1 MAFAGISSTSVV
13 KTGSRRAGLKRHH
26 CHLPSANVTAVSHAI
41 LGLQGV
47 QGQDFIVSDP
57 VAMASLLDE
66 QNELT
71 QPDLGF
77 PGLLQQALP
86 CPSSPQASLSDAF
99 SGPLSSWPNSFGC
112 WKIPDPYSQAHLP
125 SVPATCASCL
135 SGCAQVPGTTGLYPH
150 YCGQTK
156 VDRASQSLRYSPE
169 RGAELTAEAPQCQG
183 PAMRK
188 QRSSLHHPQG
198 HRAK

>member
-1 MAFAGISSTSVV
+1 MAFAGLPSTSVV
-13 KTGSRRAGLKRHH
+13 KTESRRAGLKRHH

-57 VAMASLLDE
+57 VAIASWLDE

-86 CPSSPQASLSDAF
+86 CPSSPQASLSGAF
-99 SGPLSSWPNSFGC
+99 SGPLSSWANSFGC

-135 SGCAQVPGTTGLYPH
+135 SGVHRCLAQLVSTLTTAARLKSIGPLRVSATHQSEGQSSQQRPRSARGL
-150 YCGQTK
+150 Q
-156 VDRASQSLRYSPE
+156 
-169 RGAELTAEAPQCQG
+169 
-183 PAMRK
+183 
-188 QRSSLHHPQG
+188 
-198 HRAK
+198 